1 MEKGHSPQ
9 AEEIYGFVG
18 KYIKACEPQLVFLI
32 PANYLKIYRTVRS
45 KKNRGNHD
53 KSVFNN
59 LICGVKDKFKD
70 AKKSVN
76 SNTLKYSNRNSIVCP
91 LQDNTSDSNS
101 ASSIA
106 TLKRSLTPDA
116 KTAPLYVDLLTK
128 ENMNTSK
135 FPASIS
141 SPNLA
146 KQDSSSST
154 GSSSRY
160 NQNLIDLNIV
170 DNSEEFKIYVQE
182 HNMLG
187 NRGTQTNSNS
197 SSASEIMGTP
207 KSKKKSMPL
216 SIPTKNINIKPST
229 ILSLP
234 DRDLVI
240 IDKSDIK
247 EAVSHESDVI
257 IVDPPPPL
265 TPTYSDQEHF
275 DLQDLLGNQWPE
287 IAGGASGML
296 NSEKRYGTNGRGSVS
311 NGYKTIERS
320 KSPNPMSHLGGT
332 RQRSSVTFENGNESK
347 YNGRKSE

>member
-1 MEKGHSPQ
+1 MDKGHSPQ

-18 KYIKACEPQLVFLI
+18 KYIKECNPELVFLV
-32 PANYLKIYRTVRS
+32 PANYLKKYRTVRS

-53 KSVFNN
+53 KSVFTN
-59 LICGVKDKFKD
+59 LICGVKEKFKD

-76 SNTLKYSNRNSIVCP
+76 SNTLKHSKRNSIVSP

-101 ASSIA
+101 ASSTA

-116 KTAPLYVDLLTK
+116 KTAPLYVDLLK

-160 NQNLIDLNIV
+160 NHNLIDLNIV
-170 DNSEEFKIYVQE
+170 DNSEEFKIFVEEQ
-182 HNMLG
+182 NMLG
-187 NRGTQTNSNS
+187 NRGTQTTSNS
-197 SSASEIMGTP
+197 SSASDIMGTP
-207 KSKKKSMPL
+207 KPKKKSMALP
-216 SIPTKNINIKPST
+216 IPTKNINIKPST

-265 TPTYSDQEHF
+265 TPTPSDQEHV
-275 DLQDLLGNQWPE
+275 DLQDLLCGQWPE
-287 IAGGASGML
+287 IAGGAAGML
-296 NSEKRYGTNGRGSVS
+296 NSEKRHNSSGRGSGS
-311 NGYKTIERS
+311 NNYKTIERS
-320 KSPNPMSHLGGT
+320 KSPNIMSHFGGT
-332 RQRSSVTFENGNESK
+332 KQRSSVTFENGNENK
-347 YNGRKSE
+347 YNGRKSK

>member
-1 MEKGHSPQ
+1 MDKGHSPQ

-18 KYIKACEPQLVFLI
+18 KYIKECDPNLVFLV
-32 PANYLKIYRTVRS
+32 PANFLKIYRTVRN
-45 KKNRGNHD
+45 KKNRGQHD
-53 KSVFNN
+53 KSVFTN
-59 LICGVKDKFKD
+59 LICGVKDKFRD

-76 SNTLKYSNRNSIVCP
+76 SNTLKHSKHNSVVHYP
-91 LQDNTSDSNS
+91 LQDSDSNS
-101 ASSIA
+101 TSSTA

-116 KTAPLYVDLLTK
+116 KTAPLYVDLLK

-160 NQNLIDLNIV
+160 NHNLIDLNII
-170 DNSEEFKIYVQE
+170 DNSEEFKVFVEEQ
-182 HNMLG
+182 NMLG
-187 NRGTQTNSNS
+187 NRGKQTTSNN
-197 SSASEIMGTP
+197 SSASDIMGTP
-207 KSKKKSMPL
+207 KPKKKSMALP
-216 SIPTKNINIKPST
+216 IPIKNINIKPST

-240 IDKSDIK
+240 IDKLDIK

-257 IVDPPPPL
+257 IVDPPPL
-265 TPTYSDQEHF
+265 TPTPSDQEHF
-275 DLQDLLGNQWPE
+275 DLQDLLGGQWPA
-287 IAGGASGML
+287 IAGGAAGML
-296 NSEKRYGTNGRGSVS
+296 NSEKRHSSTSKGNGS

-320 KSPNPMSHLGGT
+320 KSPNPMSHFGGT
-332 RQRSSVTFENGNESK
+332 RQRSSVTFENGHESK